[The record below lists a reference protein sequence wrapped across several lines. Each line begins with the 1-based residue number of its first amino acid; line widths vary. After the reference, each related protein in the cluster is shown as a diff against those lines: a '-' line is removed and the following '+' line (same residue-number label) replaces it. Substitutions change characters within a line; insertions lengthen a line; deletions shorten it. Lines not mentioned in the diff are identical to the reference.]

1 MELINSAFT
10 VTAESRTVVYQT
22 AQYCLRAHTR
32 CLDNAPRLDDTQ
44 TDECKMLRWD
54 RQTGTDHTSGSQW
67 TQMKQLGSYFWPTE
81 GTFQ

>member
-44 TDECKMLRWD
+44 TDECKMLR
-54 RQTGTDHTSGSQW
+54 
-67 TQMKQLGSYFWPTE
+67 
-81 GTFQ
+81 